1 MQRTIGNASTPSQ
14 GAKPGGETGS
24 TRAGEPFVLDLRQAS
39 DAPRRLVGGK
49 TANLGRMLRTGLP
62 VPSGFCVTTAAFGE
76 FLASC
81 SKRDEWRAGLR
92 STHALAGDQPT
103 SQPSQQAVAW
113 WSESPLAPAVEA
125 AVLKAWRESG
135 EDCAYAVRSSAT
147 VEDAVDHSFAGQ
159 FESCLNVR
167 GRDALLAAIH
177 QCWLSLFSERALAYQ
192 AKNGLSPEQTA
203 MAVIVQ
209 EMVPAE
215 AAGVLFTADPVG
227 GNPNRMIIEAVP
239 GLGDRL
245 VSGQVHPESLVLEK
259 PTLRLLNRQAATA
272 APCLTDSMAR
282 KLGTLALEVER
293 LFGLPQDIE
302 WAVHGDQVLLLQ
314 SRPVTALPLRNAP
327 QQISADSGEPTD
339 IWTNANVIEALPDVV
354 TPMSWSLMQSLLA
367 DFLYPLMRRLGM
379 KVGPP
384 PLIDLIA
391 GRAYMNVSLVR
402 GLVQRIGLV
411 EIDLASAFGGQY
423 DAAGQPPATGSSAPA
438 RLFNPRTLGLA
449 LRLSVWMAPGL
460 FAQGRLMEQWGR
472 RVFDGLAHTP
482 PSTLSDEQLAAFPA
496 TLLRTACRDEG
507 GRTWAAAAWMGA
519 CAAGGSTAVFQ
530 LARRWL
536 DDHDGSIANR
546 LLSGAGD
553 MHSAENGLA
562 LSRLAAW
569 VKQRPALAQTV
580 LTPGSFAEVQR
591 RLPDVEA
598 GVEFLNRWREF
609 LAHHGHQARGGMDPG
624 QPRWS
629 ETPDLVLEVLR
640 ACLRVPDE
648 ANPVTL
654 QVERLRARDQLLAD
668 CRRRLRNPL
677 KRAVFFG
684 LLRASQRGLRQRENV
699 KDAGV
704 RLVSILR
711 GAILEAGRRLTTRG
725 GLREPGEVFFL
736 KLEELKPALCGDAV
750 FDLRA
755 AIAERAPEAARQRQ
769 LHPPPVIVGR
779 FDEGAPVPRVS
790 GLDATELSGV
800 AVSPGVATGRA
811 RVILQ
816 ADAGA
821 HVLPG
826 EILVAPY
833 TDPGWTPCFLTAAA
847 IVVDIGGLLSH
858 GSVVAREYGL
868 PAVVNVGI
876 ATRIICTGD
885 LLEVDG
891 NRGRVTILERACHAK
906 CALSLPGRSATG

>member
-14 GAKPGGETGS
+14 GAKPGGS
-24 TRAGEPFVLDLRQAS
+24 TRAGEPLVLDLRQAP
-39 DAPRRLVGGK
+39 DVPRRLVGGK
-49 TANLGRMLRTGLP
+49 TANLGRMLRAGLP
-62 VPSGFCVTTAAFGE
+62 VPSGFCVTTAAFGD

-81 SKRDEWRAGLR
+81 SERDELRAGLR
-92 STHALAGDQPT
+92 SRHAFAGDQPT
-103 SQPSQQAVAW
+103 FQLSQQAVPLL
-113 WSESPLAPAVEA
+113 SESPMPPAVEA

-135 EDCAYAVRSSAT
+135 EDGAYAVRSSAT
-147 VEDAVDHSFAGQ
+147 VKDTADHSFAGQ
-159 FESCLNVR
+159 FESFLNVR
-167 GRDALLAAIH
+167 GRDALLAAIRK
-177 QCWLSLFSERALAYQ
+177 CWLSLFSERVLAYQ
-192 AKNGLSPEQTA
+192 AKNGRSPEQTA

-215 AAGVLFTADPVG
+215 AAGVLFTVDPVG
-227 GNPNRMIIEAVP
+227 GKANRMIIEAVP

-245 VSGQVHPESLVLEK
+245 VSGQVNPESLVLEK
-259 PTLRLLNRQAATA
+259 PSLRLLNRQATTA

-282 KLGTLALEVER
+282 KLGALALEVER
-293 LFGLPQDIE
+293 LFGQPQDIE
-302 WAVHGDQVLLLQ
+302 WAVHGDRVFLLQ
-314 SRPVTALPLRNAP
+314 SRPVTALPLRNAQVSVDP
-327 QQISADSGEPTD
+327 GEPTD
-339 IWTNANVIEALPDVV
+339 LWTNANVIEALPDVV
-354 TPMSWSLMQSLLA
+354 TPMSWSLMQILLA
-367 DFLYPLMRRLGM
+367 DFLYPLMRRLGL

-391 GRAYMNVSLVR
+391 GRAYMNLSLVR
-402 GLVQRIGLV
+402 GLVQRVGLV
-411 EIDLASAFGGQY
+411 EIDIASAFGGQY
-423 DAAGQPPATGSSAPA
+423 DAAGQPPATGSFVPA
-438 RLFNPRTLGLA
+438 RLFNRQTLGFA

-460 FAQGRLMEQWGR
+460 FGQRRLIERWGR
-472 RVFDGLAHTP
+472 RVFDGPAHTP

-496 TLLRTACRDEG
+496 TLLRAASRGEG
-507 GRTWAAAAWMGA
+507 ERTWAAAAWMGA

-569 VKQRPALAQTV
+569 VKRRPALAQTV
-580 LTPGSFAEVQR
+580 LTPGSFAEVRR
-591 RLPDVEA
+591 RLPGVEA
-598 GVEFLNRWREF
+598 GAEFLDRWREF
-609 LAHHGHQARGGMDPG
+609 LAKHGHQARGGMDPA

-629 ETPDLVLEVLR
+629 ETPDLVLDVLR

-648 ANPVTL
+648 ADPVTL
-654 QVERLRARDQLLAD
+654 QGKRLRTRDRLLAD

-677 KRAVFFG
+677 KRVVFLG

-699 KDAGV
+699 KNDGV
-704 RLVSILR
+704 RLVAILR
-711 GAILEAGRRLTTRG
+711 GATLEAGRRLTARG
-725 GLREPGEVFFL
+725 GLREPAEVFLL
-736 KLEELKPALCGDAV
+736 KLEELKPALCGDAA

-755 AIAERAPEAARQRQ
+755 AIAERAAEEARQRK

-779 FDEGAPVPRVS
+779 FDEEAPLPPAS
-790 GLDATELSGV
+790 GLEATELNGV

-816 ADAGA
+816 ADTSA

-847 IVVDIGGLLSH
+847 VVVDIGGLLSH

-868 PAVVNVGI
+868 PAVVNVGP
-876 ATRIICTGD
+876 ATRTIRTGD
-885 LLEVDG
+885 LLKVDG
-891 NRGRVTILERACHAK
+891 NRGRVTILARA
-906 CALSLPGRSATG
+906 PNP